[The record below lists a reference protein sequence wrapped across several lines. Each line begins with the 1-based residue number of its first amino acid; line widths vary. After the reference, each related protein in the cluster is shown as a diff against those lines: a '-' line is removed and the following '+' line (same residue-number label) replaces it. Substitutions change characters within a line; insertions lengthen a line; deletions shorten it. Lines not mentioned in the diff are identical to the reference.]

1 MILAFTTLVLAGLAV
16 PHGATGSTVTSAAAA
31 RAQDELPPLSM
42 DRLSFSDAIS
52 RAERLRKMVVILW
65 SREDDPRSASLRR
78 SVLDDGEVRR
88 WILDHAVAAEV
99 DVDLNEHEARQNRI
113 GPLQTPS
120 IDIYSVTRG
129 GRIDRLMIGSD
140 AVDFLATV
148 MGQTDGTVVTRPE
161 GEAANEPFRWLA
173 WANQCYR
180 TEGVEIGL
188 EAVRAY
194 DWCLKSA
201 DAVRPGFR
209 ARYFEFLVRRL
220 LECKTRSSD
229 AVPTL
234 ERELERLAKLLLAG
248 KASRRDAYECSQL
261 VTWLDTSTRGR
272 TLMAELAAMGESRS
286 QERRWLISATAPQLG
301 QQREYGPLAAAV
313 GEDAVAIF
321 LARAEELRR
330 AAVLASRPT
339 GAAASEQAD
348 EASPPDLPE
357 RVARFLCEP
366 LPYAAPDTRADLLSD
381 ASWVFEALLHEGRI
395 DDARALQRELAA
407 LYPKAP
413 RAYALFMERAMRM
426 KNFELVVEIGGAG
439 VGNLDER
446 GVMRVERLLR
456 RIPADGG
463 K

>member
-16 PHGATGSTVTSAAAA
+16 PHGATGSTVTSAATA

-180 TEGVEIGL
+180 
-188 EAVRAY
+188 
-194 DWCLKSA
+194 
-201 DAVRPGFR
+201 
-209 ARYFEFLVRRL
+209 
-220 LECKTRSSD
+220 
-229 AVPTL
+229 
-234 ERELERLAKLLLAG
+234 
-248 KASRRDAYECSQL
+248 
-261 VTWLDTSTRGR
+261 
-272 TLMAELAAMGESRS
+272 
-286 QERRWLISATAPQLG
+286 
-301 QQREYGPLAAAV
+301 
-313 GEDAVAIF
+313 
-321 LARAEELRR
+321 
-330 AAVLASRPT
+330 
-339 GAAASEQAD
+339 
-348 EASPPDLPE
+348 
-357 RVARFLCEP
+357 
-366 LPYAAPDTRADLLSD
+366 
-381 ASWVFEALLHEGRI
+381 
-395 DDARALQRELAA
+395 
-407 LYPKAP
+407 
-413 RAYALFMERAMRM
+413 
-426 KNFELVVEIGGAG
+426 
-439 VGNLDER
+439 
-446 GVMRVERLLR
+446 
-456 RIPADGG
+456 
-463 K
+463 